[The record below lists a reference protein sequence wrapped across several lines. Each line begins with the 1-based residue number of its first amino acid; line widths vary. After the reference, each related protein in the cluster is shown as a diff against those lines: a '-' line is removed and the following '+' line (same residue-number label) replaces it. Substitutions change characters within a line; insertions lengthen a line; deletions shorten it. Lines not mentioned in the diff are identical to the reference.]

1 MNVKDGMYVEKRRF
15 KTQFHHYPIIYVE
28 FLSVTFSI
36 VEISK
41 TFIGYHLD
49 YFFAL
54 YIQRLQIFAW
64 LIY

>member
-49 YFFAL
+49 YF
-54 YIQRLQIFAW
+54 
-64 LIY
+64 